1 MISNLHGRWHWQ
13 QMKMNDRKN
22 QLMNV
27 KDFYLIISYLD
38 KFILDE
44 KVYQFLLFT
53 L

>member
-1 MISNLHGRWHWQ
+1 
-13 QMKMNDRKN
+13 MNDRKN